1 VHTAAAL
8 KERRPAAR
16 VTLLAS
22 QADCAPAVAR
32 AELGDVLV
40 LCTTVAD
47 GTTRRLLAEP
57 LATRGLEVGAD
68 VFVAHS
74 VADTIGAVTTNCLE
88 RAARGLPPGLRPVTS
103 PEASELVA
111 LHRAAIEAVQAAAA
125 DELAETARAF
135 GVDPLEVAAAAG
147 APRPGQRPYT
157 RALVGLLRHRM
168 PVLER
173 ALQQLQAR
181 PARIAERLERLLA
194 ARGIPL
200 LEAKVL
206 VVATAG
212 DLADLVPNELA
223 ARGAIAD
230 HHDPRSGRP
239 APEATDY
246 EAVVVCGWQR
256 RADRRWLDGARL
268 VLDCTY
274 SGPPGHARYM
284 A

>member
-1 VHTAAAL
+1 VISSAAL
-8 KERRPAAR
+8 AERRPAQPI
-16 VTLLAS
+16 LLAS
-22 QADCAPAVAR
+22 QAECATAIAR

-40 LCTTVAD
+40 LSAIVPV

-57 LATRGLEVGAD
+57 LAARGLEVGAE
-68 VFVAHS
+68 VFVAHM
-74 VADTIGAVTTNCLE
+74 AGETIGAMTTTCLE
-88 RAARGLPPGLRPVTS
+88 RAARTLPPGMRPLSS

-111 LHRAAIEAVQAAAA
+111 LHRGAVEAVQAAVA

-157 RALVGLLRHRM
+157 RALLGLLRHRM

-173 ALQQLQAR
+173 SLAQLQSR
-181 PARIAERLERLLA
+181 PARIAERLERLLT

-200 LEAKVL
+200 HDAHVL
-206 VVATAG
+206 VVATSG

-223 ARGAIAD
+223 ARGAHPD
-230 HHDPRSGRP
+230 LHDPRSGRP
-239 APEATDY
+239 APEAADY
-246 EAVVVCGWQR
+246 DAVVVCGWQP
-256 RADRRWLDGARL
+256 RADRRWLDGAQL

-274 SGPPGHARYM
+274 SGPPGHGRYR